1 MPARTKATA
10 ATSASAS
17 ATSTVPYVP
26 PATQI
31 IPSVG
36 LDGSAVAT
44 GGSTASDN
52 GGNDFPTAA
61 IAVIAIVA
69 GIVGI
74 FVAYKVYV
82 WSYRYCRTADDETP
96 LPETRALAGRLSPQG
111 GTGFVSLPSQLSFA
125 YGGGT
130 DSMGRMSGSRLGLAQ
145 SRQGSWGGDS
155 WIGEKGEKGELS
167 PPFASSPMPPSSP
180 ISRDGSPGG
189 LDGSRASL
197 HAFPTSSTRNSLAPS
212 FPRRSYASGS
222 QPLLIHSRTSSS
234 FSSGHLLPSGN
245 RISGA
250 PHNPHSRIEVVPP
263 MPLAPPPGNIVAT
276 DKSTLDF
283 APSSGVGRAV
293 GGDGPEEWL
302 DLSNVVGQEKLN
314 PTYDGDY
321 MRAHQQHSF
330 PPSAPS
336 APSSSASSSSQGQSR
351 AARRRPSQPTL
362 GQAVTGPGAPLSS
375 GATSRP
381 PASASASARVS
392 PNSSESNLTSS
403 SRSRAPP
410 PPPLSLNTSTHSAS
424 NSVSTS
430 EDGGE
435 SGPRSPLEKL
445 QRRMEREARGLSMQ
459 SAAEERLEGGRGSG
473 EARR

>member
-1 MPARTKATA
+1 MSSA
-10 ATSASAS
+10 AASASAS
-17 ATSTVPYVP
+17 ANSTVPYVP

-31 IPSVG
+31 VPSVG

-61 IAVIAIVA
+61 IVVVAIVA

-74 FVAYKVYV
+74 FIAYKVYV
-82 WSYRYCRTADDETP
+82 WSYRYCRNADDETP
-96 LPETRALAGRLSPQG
+96 LPETRALAGGLSPQG

-125 YGGGT
+125 YGGGA

-155 WIGEKGEKGELS
+155 WIGEKAEKGELS
-167 PPFASSPMPPSSP
+167 PPFASSPMPPGSP

-189 LDGSRASL
+189 PNGSRASL
-197 HAFPTSSTRNSLAPS
+197 NAFPTSSTRNSLAPS

-283 APSSGVGRAV
+283 APSSGVGRAP

-302 DLSNVVGQEKLN
+302 DLSSVGHEKLN

-321 MRAHQQHSF
+321 VRAPQQHSF
-330 PPSAPS
+330 PPSVPS
-336 APSSSASSSSQGQSR
+336 APSSSASSSSQGQRR
-351 AARRRPSQPTL
+351 AAPRGRPSQPTL
-362 GQAVTGPGAPLSS
+362 GQASTGPGAPFSS
-375 GATSRP
+375 SATRDP
-381 PASASASARVS
+381 SASASATASARAS

-459 SAAEERLEGGRGSG
+459 SATEERLEGGSGSG
-473 EARR
+473 EGR